1 MAFGRTVGY
10 DMSVVISGIEKHSP
24 AAKADI
30 HPGDRLVSINGNEII
45 DVLDYRFYMMEK
57 KLKLI
62 LDSGGREKAVVVR
75 KKDEYDDLGLLFDT
89 YLMDKQR
96 SCRNQ
101 CVFCFIDQMPPGM
114 RETLYFKDDD
124 ARMSFL
130 YGNYITLTNLSEHDI
145 ERTIKMKISPINVSV
160 HTTNPELRCKMM
172 HNRFAGDALKTLW
185 RFAEAGI
192 SLNTQLVLCP
202 GLNDGPELV
211 RSLND
216 LKTLGDSLLTV
227 SCVPVGLTKFREGL
241 FPLQP
246 YTKEEAGK
254 TIDLID
260 QFADEQ
266 FEKTGDRLFYS
277 ADEFYIKAERP
288 IPDAAFYG
296 DFNQLENGV
305 GVIALQRQ
313 QFMEAMEEFE
323 ADEEERNLTVATG
336 VAAAPFIQKLVDEAR
351 KKWHN
356 LNCKVVTVKNYFFG
370 EGITVAGLITGKD
383 LIQQV
388 KDEAIGDKILIPTEM
403 LRYQGDLFLDDI
415 SLEEAQEALGKP
427 LVPVEADG
435 YQVLRNLLGK
445 EY

>member
-1 MAFGRTVGY
+1 
-10 DMSVVISGIEKHSP
+10 MSVVISGIEKHSP
-24 AAKADI
+24 AARADI
-30 HPGDRLVSINGNEII
+30 HSGDQLISINGNDIV

-57 KLKLI
+57 KLKLV
-62 LDSGGREKAVVVR
+62 LNSGGREKTVVVR

-202 GLNDGPELV
+202 GLNDGPELI
-211 RSLND
+211 RSLTD

-227 SCVPVGLTKFREGL
+227 SCVPVGLTKFRDGL
-241 FPLQP
+241 FPLRP
-246 YTKEEAGK
+246 YTREEAGE

-260 QFADEQ
+260 RFGDEQ
-266 FEKTGDRLFYS
+266 FKKTGERLFYA
-277 ADEFYIKAERP
+277 ADEFYIKAGRP

-313 QFMEAMEEFE
+313 QFIEAMEDFE
-323 ADEEERNLTVATG
+323 VDDLERNLTVATG
-336 VAAAPFIQKLVDEAR
+336 VAAAPFIQELVDEAR

-356 LNCKVVTVKNYFFG
+356 LNCKVIAVENRFFG
-370 EGITVAGLITGKD
+370 ENITVAGLITGKD
-383 LIQQV
+383 LIEQV
-388 KDEAIGDKILIPTEM
+388 KDEAFGDKILIPTEM
-403 LRYQGDLFLDDI
+403 LRYQGDLFLDDV
-415 SLEEAQEALGKP
+415 SLDQAQKALERP

-435 YQVLRNLLGK
+435 YEVLRNFLG
-445 EY
+445 EEC

>member
-1 MAFGRTVGY
+1 
-10 DMSVVISGIEKHSP
+10 MSVVISGVEKKSP
-24 AAKADI
+24 ADKAGI
-30 HPGDRLVSINGNEII
+30 KKGEKLVSINKKEIV

-57 KLKLI
+57 KLSLTVLSEDNKE
-62 LDSGGREKAVVVR
+62 RTVTVR

-96 SCRNQ
+96 SCRNN
-101 CVFCFIDQMPPGM
+101 CIFCFIDQMPKGM

-145 ERTIKMKISPINVSV
+145 KRTIDMKISPINVSV

-172 HNRFAGDALKTLW
+172 NNRFAGEALKTLW

-202 GLNDGPELV
+202 GINDGEELK

-241 FPLQP
+241 FELKP
-246 YTKEEAGK
+246 YTKEEAAK
-254 TIDLID
+254 TIDIID
-260 QFADEQ
+260 EFAKRQ
-266 FEKTGDRLFYS
+266 FEETGDRVFYA
-277 ADEFYIKAERP
+277 ADEFYIKAERE
-288 IPDAAFYG
+288 IPDAEFYG
-296 DFNQLENGV
+296 EFNQLENGV

-313 QFMEAMEEFE
+313 QFIDAVEDFE
-323 ADEEERNLTVATG
+323 ADDKVRNLTIATG
-336 VAAAPFIQKLVDEAR
+336 VASAPFIKKLIDEAG

-356 LNCKVVTVKNYFFG
+356 LNCEVIAVKNDFFG
-370 EGITVAGLITGKD
+370 ENITVSGLVTGRD
-383 LIQQV
+383 LINTV
-388 KDEAIGDKILIPTEM
+388 KGKIKGDTLLIPVEM
-403 LRYQGDLFLDDI
+403 LRHQGDLFLDDV
-415 SLEEAQEALGKP
+415 SLTEAEEILGARII
-427 LVPVEADG
+427 PVCADG
-435 YQVLRNLLGK
+435 YELL
-445 EY
+445 ETILNE

>member
-1 MAFGRTVGY
+1 
-10 DMSVVISGIEKHSP
+10 MSVVISGIEKNSP

-30 HPGDRLVSINGNEII
+30 HPGDRLISINGNEIV

-57 KLKLI
+57 KLNL
-62 LDSGGREKAVVVR
+62 LLSGANGKEKNVFVR

-89 YLMDKQR
+89 YLIDKQR

-145 ERTIKMKISPINVSV
+145 QRTIKMKISPINVSV
-160 HTTNPELRCKMM
+160 HTTNPELRCQMM
-172 HNRFAGDALKTLW
+172 HNRFAGDALKILW

-192 SLNTQLVLCP
+192 CLNTQLVLCP
-202 GLNDGPELV
+202 GLNDGAELE

-216 LKTLGDSLLTV
+216 LKTLGENLLTV
-227 SCVPVGLTKFREGL
+227 SCVPVGLTKFRDGL
-241 FPLQP
+241 FDLRP
-246 YTKEEAGK
+246 YTKEEARE

-260 QFADEQ
+260 RFAEEQ
-266 FEKTGDRLFYS
+266 FKKTGNRLFYA
-277 ADEFYIKAERP
+277 ADEFYIKAERS
-288 IPDAAFYG
+288 IPEANFYG

-313 QFMEAMEEFE
+313 QFLEAMEEFE

-336 VAAAPFIQKLVDEAR
+336 VAAAPFIQNLVDEAR

-356 LNCKVVTVKNYFFG
+356 LNCKVIAVENRFFG
-370 EGITVAGLITGKD
+370 ENITVAGLITGKD
-383 LIQQV
+383 LIGQV
-388 KDEAIGDKILIPTEM
+388 KGKARGDRILIPIEM
-403 LRYQGDLFLDDI
+403 LRYQGDLFLDDV
-415 SLEEAQEALGKP
+415 SLEEAQEMLGLP
-427 LVPVEADG
+427 LIPVEADG
-435 YQVLRNLLGK
+435 YEVLRNLLG
-445 EY
+445 EEC

>member
-1 MAFGRTVGY
+1 MDYLSLAQRSYQLIKSKLLSDEIRPGERLWEDQLAEEISMSRTPVREA
-10 DMSVVISGIEKHSP
+10 VNQLIAE
-24 AAKADI
+24 
-30 HPGDRLVSINGNEII
+30 RLVRRVPRKGIFAVDYTASEMLDIVATRTII
-45 DVLDYRFYMMEK
+45 ETQAARLCCQNISEEQMTRMDAVLQQYVDMLRSTGQK
-57 KLKLI
+57 KANVYDAELHRMLGECSGSALI
-62 LDSGGREKAVVVR
+62 RRYVEDLENMVVFVR

-114 RETLYFKDDD
+114 RQTLYFKDDD

-202 GLNDGPELV
+202 GLNDGPELI

-227 SCVPVGLTKFREGL
+227 SCVPVGLTKFRDGL
-241 FPLQP
+241 FPLRP
-246 YTKEEAGK
+246 YTKEEAGA

-260 QFADEQ
+260 RFGDEQ
-266 FEKTGDRLFYS
+266 FKSTGNRLFYA
-277 ADEFYIKAERP
+277 ADEFYIKAERS
-288 IPDAAFYG
+288 IPNAEFYG
-296 DFNQLENGV
+296 DFNQ
-305 GVIALQRQ
+305 
-313 QFMEAMEEFE
+313 
-323 ADEEERNLTVATG
+323 
-336 VAAAPFIQKLVDEAR
+336 
-351 KKWHN
+351 
-356 LNCKVVTVKNYFFG
+356 
-370 EGITVAGLITGKD
+370 
-383 LIQQV
+383 
-388 KDEAIGDKILIPTEM
+388 
-403 LRYQGDLFLDDI
+403 
-415 SLEEAQEALGKP
+415 
-427 LVPVEADG
+427 
-435 YQVLRNLLGK
+435 
-445 EY
+445 

>member
-1 MAFGRTVGY
+1 MAVTINGVAEKSRAQRVG
-10 DMSVVISGIEKHSP
+10 IQ
-24 AAKADI
+24 
-30 HPGDRLVSINGNEII
+30 PGDVLVAINGHEII
-45 DVLDYRFYMMEK
+45 DVLDYRFFETERE
-57 KLKLI
+57 LRLS
-62 LDSGGREKAVVVR
+62 LRRGGESYEVELVKPQYA
-75 KKDEYDDLGLLFDT
+75 ELGLEFET

-96 SCRNQ
+96 SCRNK
-101 CVFCFIDQMPPGM
+101 CVFCFIDQLPPGM

-124 ARMSFL
+124 DRLSFL
-130 YGNYITLTNLSEHDI
+130 FGNYITLTNIDDREVDRILQMH
-145 ERTIKMKISPINVSV
+145 ISPINVSV
-160 HTTNPELRCKMM
+160 HTMDPQLRCTMM

-266 FEKTGDRLFYS
+266 FEKTGDRLFYA